1 MGNNY
6 PDDLFDGMFD
16 EVVISGQVGMRKPD
30 AEIYHHTIQAIGLSA
45 PECAF
50 VDDLLPNVLAA
61 RELRTGR
68 DPPHRLPDHRLRT
81 RHPVRPC
88 AVALSTSR
96 AQLTRRPR
104 PPALPDVPVCPQW
117 DNANG

>member
-1 MGNNY
+1 M
-6 PDDLFDGMFD
+6 PRS
-16 EVVISGQVGMRKPD
+16 ITTRSRRSGCPRR
-30 AEIYHHTIQAIGLSA
+30 
-45 PECAF
+45 CAF

-68 DPPHRLPDHRLRT
+68 DPPHR
-81 RHPVRPC
+81 HPTTASELDILFDR

-104 PPALPDVPVCPQW
+104 PPALPDVGMPAMGQCERIVVRPERR
-117 DNANG
+117 